1 MLFHVSDD
9 AHRGINPIWVKLKKK
24 QKNPQKLNLKKNSM
38 ISISFFNI
46 ILKLEDYH
54 IPNHLSI

>member
-24 QKNPQKLNLKKNSM
+24 TKKPAKIKPQEKLYDIN
-38 ISISFFNI
+38 F
-46 ILKLEDYH
+46 IL
-54 IPNHLSI
+54 